1 MGILPFIALL
11 AVSLCLGGMAFFSF
25 CVAPLTFSR
34 LPPEHAARFI
44 RAIFPLYYLY
54 ILGTALAGAVA
65 LLPLSGMASALMGG
79 VAVVA
84 LWLRLALMP
93 RINEQRDLSL
103 AGDEAAKRRFRR
115 LHRLSVVAN
124 LLQMGV
130 TMAVLGGF

>member
-79 VAVVA
+79 VAAVA

-93 RINEQRDLSL
+93 RINEVRDLSL
-103 AGDEAAKRRFRR
+103 AGDETAKRRFRR